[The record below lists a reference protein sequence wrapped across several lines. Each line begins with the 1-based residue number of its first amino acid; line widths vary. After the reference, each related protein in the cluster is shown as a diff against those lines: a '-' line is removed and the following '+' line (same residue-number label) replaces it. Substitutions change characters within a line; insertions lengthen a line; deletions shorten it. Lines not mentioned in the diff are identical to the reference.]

1 MTSPHSL
8 LHQTFINSNSSSSSG
23 LSEHEYIS
31 KLIEAVAKRP
41 VLYNVEL
48 VDYKNK
54 NKKGEGFK
62 EVQNEMRESGANE
75 TQVQAIYK
83 KWISIKRKFRVEYLR
98 TKADQDNGRI
108 PSTTY
113 PYYESLKFLIPY
125 CEFYKVCSQ
134 AQKRRATFFEGEDS
148 EEERCIQEDDDFPTL
163 TPQTTLDFLISQQKR
178 IKLENQVNELA
189 AAAVAMAAA
198 SSNNNANPS
207 SVDSENNDE
216 NQQHQLFISSNS
228 TTSSSTSTTPT
239 KRLSSTAILSGLSSA
254 TNGRKD
260 CSNESTSSTEHLP
273 ASSSPTIS
281 PNANITLLSAASSS
295 SSSTSSASPSDEST
309 NSLFGQLIARELDKM
324 PNGMHN
330 LMRAQ
335 ILFLI
340 AQTSHNIQM
349 GTSNAERI
357 MSNFNCFN

>member
-1 MTSPHSL
+1 MSSPL
-8 LHQTFINSNSSSSSG
+8 PILHHAYNSTG
-23 LSEHEYIS
+23 LSEHDYIS
-31 KLIEAVAKRP
+31 KLIDAVAKRP
-41 VLYNVEL
+41 VLYNVNL

-62 EVQNEMRESGANE
+62 EVQNEMREMGANE

-134 AQKRRATFFEGEDS
+134 AQKRRAPFFEGEDS

-198 SSNNNANPS
+198 SSNNNNTPTLNME
-207 SVDSENNDE
+207 SETNDE
-216 NQQHQLFISSNS
+216 NNQLFINSNS

-239 KRLSSTAILSGLSSA
+239 KRSSTSAASGSELLRKENNNNN
-254 TNGRKD
+254 NGGG
-260 CSNESTSSTEHLP
+260 CSNESTTSSSIDLP

-281 PNANITLLSAASSS
+281 PNGNI
-295 SSSTSSASPSDEST
+295 SSTSDEST
-309 NSLFGQLIARELDKM
+309 NSLFGQLIARELDKL
-324 PNGMHN
+324 PTPMHN

-340 AQTSHNIQM
+340 AQTSHNVQM
-349 GTSNAERI
+349 GNSNAERI
-357 MSNFNCFN
+357 MANFNCFN

>member
-1 MTSPHSL
+1 MSSPQPI
-8 LHQTFINSNSSSSSG
+8 LHHANNSTG
-23 LSEHEYIS
+23 LSEHDYIS
-31 KLIEAVAKRP
+31 KLIDAVAKRP
-41 VLYNVEL
+41 VLYNVNL

-62 EVQNEMRESGANE
+62 EVQNEMRETGANE

-125 CEFYKVCSQ
+125 CEFYKVDSRCSQ
-134 AQKRRATFFEGEDS
+134 AQKRRAPFFEGEDS

-198 SSNNNANPS
+198 SSNNNNNTPTLNIE
-207 SVDSENNDE
+207 SETNDE
-216 NQQHQLFISSNS
+216 NNQLFINSNNS

-239 KRLSSTAILSGLSSA
+239 KRSSTSAASGSELIRKENNNN
-254 TNGRKD
+254 NGGGG
-260 CSNESTSSTEHLP
+260 CSNESTTSSSIDLP

-281 PNANITLLSAASSS
+281 PNGNISSS
-295 SSSTSSASPSDEST
+295 SSSDEST
-309 NSLFGQLIARELDKM
+309 NSLFGQLIARELDKL
-324 PNGMHN
+324 PTPMHN

-340 AQTSHNIQM
+340 AQTSHNVQM
-349 GTSNAERI
+349 GNSNAERI
-357 MSNFNCFN
+357 MANFNCFN

>member
-1 MTSPHSL
+1 MSSPL
-8 LHQTFINSNSSSSSG
+8 PILHHAYSSTG
-23 LSEHEYIS
+23 LSEHDYIS
-31 KLIEAVAKRP
+31 KLIDAVAKRP
-41 VLYNVEL
+41 VLYNVNL

-62 EVQNEMRESGANE
+62 EVQNEMREMGANE

-134 AQKRRATFFEGEDS
+134 AQKRRAPFFEGEDS

-198 SSNNNANPS
+198 SSNNNTPTLNIE
-207 SVDSENNDE
+207 SEINDE
-216 NQQHQLFISSNS
+216 NNQLFINSNS

-239 KRLSSTAILSGLSSA
+239 KRSSTSAASGSELLRKENNNN
-254 TNGRKD
+254 NGGGG
-260 CSNESTSSTEHLP
+260 CSNESTTSSSIDLP

-281 PNANITLLSAASSS
+281 PNGNISSS
-295 SSSTSSASPSDEST
+295 SDEST
-309 NSLFGQLIARELDKM
+309 NSLFSQLIARELDKL
-324 PNGMHN
+324 PTPMHN

-340 AQTSHNIQM
+340 AQTSHNVQM
-349 GTSNAERI
+349 GNSNAERI
-357 MSNFNCFN
+357 MANFNCFN